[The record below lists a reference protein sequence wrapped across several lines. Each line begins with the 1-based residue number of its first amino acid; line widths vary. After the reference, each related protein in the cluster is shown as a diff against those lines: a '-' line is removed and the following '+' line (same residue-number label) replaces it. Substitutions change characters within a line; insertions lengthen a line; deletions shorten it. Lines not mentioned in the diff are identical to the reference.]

1 MQCNTSV
8 CVFTGKYNSAFGG
21 GGSTY
26 AYYHEEDES
35 SFQLVDTQK
44 IQKPIY
50 TRGRRMFQQVS
61 FKFVSHKSYFSILD
75 DFSFPMGIYAVNKL
89 FVSLNE
95 VVIIHVNVYST

>member
-1 MQCNTSV
+1 
-8 CVFTGKYNSAFGG
+8 VFTGKYNSAFGG

-61 FKFVSHKSYFSILD
+61 FKFVSHKSFFPYWMILA
-75 DFSFPMGIYAVNKL
+75 SQW
-89 FVSLNE
+89 
-95 VVIIHVNVYST
+95 VYMLLTSYSSV